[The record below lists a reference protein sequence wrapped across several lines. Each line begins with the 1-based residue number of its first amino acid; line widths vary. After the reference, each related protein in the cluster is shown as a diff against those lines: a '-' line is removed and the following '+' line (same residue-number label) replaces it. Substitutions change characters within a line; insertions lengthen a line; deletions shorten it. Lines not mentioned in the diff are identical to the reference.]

1 MVLGVGVMIVAG
13 WKLFMGFVRFG
24 IRDNENHE
32 QTILLKRNFEE
43 VHQVES
49 NNYHQVF
56 VPVIPGVTLPIS
68 HLIYYL
74 IALLVCGILHE
85 AGHAVAAFRELVPIT
100 DAGIFLYLFYP
111 GAFVSL
117 SSQYLDNSSPIKKL
131 RIFCAGVWHNAVIFL
146 LGTLI
151 LNSGIIKLS
160 MSLTGYRS
168 VEGTGVSIISI
179 EENTDFVGILYPSA
193 LITKIDDYELNDASL
208 ERWNTYLLQNYKII
222 NNTRGFCSS
231 EKDTMPSLDCCNIN
245 AAHPYGNSESRE
257 VLCFQL
263 SDQNNS
269 HYQKELSCRQV
280 KPILANVDEQRCE
293 KDSDCDESL
302 PTCVLPYTPLGFPRP
317 VRIYFKHS
325 PWNANQDEN
334 TEQIL
339 LWLGNLKDLWEIIQ
353 VSILQP
359 RWSWVPLWIPLVS
372 ELILRYTASFSLA
385 LCILNILP
393 AFQLDGHHAL
403 KAILTLLYED
413 NDKVST
419 NSKGKMKVVEDG
431 IVYSVTGLVG
441 WVVFGTLISG
451 VFF

>member
-1 MVLGVGVMIVAG
+1 HRIHHNISRTPNNINHLPIVNISPAYHVSQPTEITLSYFYLCYKTSKFNSFFETLSKSTPKFWRIWFNLGIIVGILAMILGVGVMIVAG
-13 WKLFMGFVRFG
+13 WKLLIG
-24 IRDNENHE
+24 IFRIGTWDNENHE
-32 QTILLKRNFEE
+32 QTRFVKRNFEE
-43 VHQVES
+43 AHQVES
-49 NNYHQVF
+49 NEDHQIF

-85 AGHAVAAFRELVPIT
+85 AGHAVAAYCELVPIT
-100 DAGIFLYLFYP
+100 DAGIFLYFFYP

-117 SSQYLDNSSPIKKL
+117 SSQFLDNCSSVKKL

-168 VEGTGVSIISI
+168 IEGTGVSIISI

-193 LITKIDDYELNDASL
+193 IITKIDDYELNDASL
-208 ERWNTYLLQNYKII
+208 ERWNTYLLQNDKII

-231 EKDTMPSLDCCNIN
+231 EKDIIPSLDCCNIN
-245 AAHPYGNSESRE
+245 AAHPYGNSENRE
-257 VLCFQL
+257 VLCFRR

-269 HYQKELSCRQV
+269 HYQNELSCRHAN
-280 KPILANVDEQRCE
+280 PILANMNEQRCE

-302 PTCVLPYTPLGFPRP
+302 PTCVLPYTLLGFPRP

-325 PWNANQDEN
+325 PWNGNQDEN
-334 TEQIL
+334 TQNVL

-372 ELILRYTASFSLA
+372 ELILR
-385 LCILNILP
+385 
-393 AFQLDGHHAL
+393 
-403 KAILTLLYED
+403 
-413 NDKVST
+413 
-419 NSKGKMKVVEDG
+419 
-431 IVYSVTGLVG
+431 
-441 WVVFGTLISG
+441 
-451 VFF
+451 